1 MTELR
6 FGHGDPFPTRL
17 TGSSESVRCSLQ
29 KLVKLVSKKL
39 VKLASKKL
47 VKLASKKL
55 VKLASKKLVKLASKK
70 LVKLVEGSHGA
81 RFALTARRVNGGGP
95 CPCRGRRLLCLE
107 INRDELCPAG
117 CEILP
122 AAHDFDQLERP

>member
-1 MTELR
+1 M
-6 FGHGDPFPTRL
+6 

-29 KLVKLVSKKL
+29 KLVKLVSKKLTKLVSKKLVKLVSKKL

-55 VKLASKKLVKLASKK
+55 VKM
-70 LVKLVEGSHGA
+70 VERSHGA
-81 RFALTARRVNGGGP
+81 RFALTARRVNRGGGGP
-95 CPCRGRRLLCLE
+95 CPGRGRRLLCLE

>member
-1 MTELR
+1 M
-6 FGHGDPFPTRL
+6 

-70 LVKLVEGSHGA
+70 LVKLVERSHGA
-81 RFALTARRVNGGGP
+81 RFALTARRVNRGGGALSRQGP
-95 CPCRGRRLLCLE
+95 ETPLCLE

-117 CEILP
+117 CEIRP